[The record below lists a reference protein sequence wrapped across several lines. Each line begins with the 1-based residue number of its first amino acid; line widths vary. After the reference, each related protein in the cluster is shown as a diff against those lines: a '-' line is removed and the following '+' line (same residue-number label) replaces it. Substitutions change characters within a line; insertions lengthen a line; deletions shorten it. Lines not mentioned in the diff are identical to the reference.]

1 MDLGISGR
9 TAFVLGA
16 STGIGYAIARQLLE
30 AGVSVTIASRHNASL
45 TAAAHRLSE
54 FGDVATLVVDATDGS
69 ASATL
74 NNHFKDDTLDMLVVA
89 IGGSIRS
96 TFDEL
101 DDTDWEANYTLNVLG
116 PVRAIRTLVPNLRRS
131 ASGSIL
137 LLGAAA
143 SKMPYKNQVVSNVH
157 KAGTLA
163 LVKTLALELADD
175 GALRDPEVR
184 QIVCATD
191 AGRDG
196 IRVNAVAPGRTKT
209 RLWLDRAA
217 TMAADRGCTPE
228 QILEEFSQEIP
239 IGRFAEPEEI
249 ASVAAFVVSERA
261 SYMTGQN
268 ISVDG
273 GIGRGLL

>member
-1 MDLGISGR
+1 
-9 TAFVLGA
+9 
-16 STGIGYAIARQLLE
+16 
-30 AGVSVTIASRHNASL
+30 
-45 TAAAHRLSE
+45 
-54 FGDVATLVVDATDGS
+54 
-69 ASATL
+69 
-74 NNHFKDDTLDMLVVA
+74 
-89 IGGSIRS
+89 
-96 TFDEL
+96 
-101 DDTDWEANYTLNVLG
+101 
-116 PVRAIRTLVPNLRRS
+116 
-131 ASGSIL
+131 
-137 LLGAAA
+137 
-143 SKMPYKNQVVSNVH
+143 MPYKNQVVSNVH

-163 LVKTLALELADD
+163 LVKTLALELAD
-175 GALRDPEVR
+175 
-184 QIVCATD
+184 
-191 AGRDG
+191 DG

>member
-16 STGIGYAIARQLLE
+16 STGIGYAIAQQLLE
-30 AGVSVTIASRHNASL
+30 AGATVTIASRHDDSL
-45 TAAAHRLSE
+45 AEAAERLSE
-54 FGDVATLVVDATDGS
+54 FGDVSTLKVDATEQI
-69 ASATL
+69 AAATL
-74 NNHFKDDTLDMLVVA
+74 SSYFGETTLDILVVA

-96 TFDEL
+96 LFDDL
-101 DDTDWEANYTLNVLG
+101 DDADWEANYALNLLG
-116 PVRAIRTLVPNLRRS
+116 PVRAVRSLVPNLRQS
-131 ASGSIL
+131 DAGSIL

-175 GALRDPEVR
+175 G
-184 QIVCATD
+184 
-191 AGRDG
+191 

-217 TMAADRGCTPE
+217 AMAEDRGCSPDE
-228 QILEEFSQEIP
+228 ILEEFSEEIP
-239 IGRFAEPEEI
+239 IGRFAEPHEI

>member
-175 GALRDPEVR
+175 G
-184 QIVCATD
+184 
-191 AGRDG
+191 

-228 QILEEFSQEIP
+228 QIPEEFSQEIP

>member
-9 TAFVLGA
+9 RAFVLGA
-16 STGIGYAIARQLLE
+16 STGIGYAIAKQLFD
-30 AGVSVTIASRHNASL
+30 AGASVTIASRHQDSL
-45 TAAAHRLSE
+45 IQAADRLS
-54 FGDVATLVVDATDGS
+54 DVVEVETLAVDATDPN
-69 ASATL
+69 APETL
-74 NNHFKDDTLDMLVVA
+74 AAHFGDDPLDILVVA
-89 IGGSIRS
+89 VGGSIRS
-96 TFDEL
+96 PFDDL
-101 DDTDWEANYTLNVLG
+101 ADDDWEANYSLNVLG
-116 PVRAIRTLVPNLRRS
+116 PVRAVRALLPNIRRS
-131 ASGSIL
+131 TAGSIL

-175 GALRDPEVR
+175 G
-184 QIVCATD
+184 
-191 AGRDG
+191 

-217 TMAADRGCTPE
+217 NMAADRGCTPE
-228 QILEEFSQEIP
+228 EILEEFSEEIP
-239 IGRFAEPEEI
+239 IGRFAEPDEI
-249 ASVAAFVVSERA
+249 AAVAAFVVSERA